1 MYDQPLLAAYE
12 NAIQQNGTRAITV
25 TVNPSSA
32 GAPDFPNVLSASSGI
47 PLPTRSLF
55 AVDPAFRTGR
65 TFQNDVQIDRA
76 LGDEYSIRVGFVY
89 VKGDNLPV
97 ISDINVINP
106 IGTLADGRPIYSTV
120 VSATTRADARFD
132 HVNTVQSIG
141 DSTYQALTVQLT
153 KRFAHGVQF
162 DLTYALGKGRDNAP
176 LTSALAVQGD
186 PGRSDPS
193 NLERDRGPNIL
204 DMRHNFAGSIVA
216 MPTYKSDNTFLSY
229 LLNNNQFGI
238 LLQANSGLPFN
249 LRSNLDLN
257 KDSVLSDRPLS
268 IGRNS
273 MYLPHRYN
281 ADFRYSRFIPIR
293 RTMKGELIAEFK
305 NVFNNRQTSAVNGV
319 VTTDA
324 AGNPLATIPATAED
338 FPIAGRSGYE
348 ARQFQLG
355 FKFNF

>member
-1 MYDQPLLAAYE
+1 
-12 NAIQQNGTRAITV
+12 
-25 TVNPSSA
+25 
-32 GAPDFPNVLSASSGI
+32 
-47 PLPTRSLF
+47 
-55 AVDPAFRTGR
+55 
-65 TFQNDVQIDRA
+65 
-76 LGDEYSIRVGFVY
+76 
-89 VKGDNLPV
+89 
-97 ISDINVINP
+97 
-106 IGTLADGRPIYSTV
+106 
-120 VSATTRADARFD
+120 
-132 HVNTVQSIG
+132 
-141 DSTYQALTVQLT
+141 
-153 KRFAHGVQF
+153 
-162 DLTYALGKGRDNAP
+162 
-176 LTSALAVQGD
+176 VQGD

-216 MPTYKSDNTFLSY
+216 TPTYKSDNTVLSY

-249 LRSNLDLN
+249 IRSNLDLN
-257 KDSVLSDRPLS
+257 KDSVFSDRPLS

-273 MYLPHRYN
+273 MFLQHRYN
-281 ADFRYSRFIPIR
+281 ADFRYSRFIPIH